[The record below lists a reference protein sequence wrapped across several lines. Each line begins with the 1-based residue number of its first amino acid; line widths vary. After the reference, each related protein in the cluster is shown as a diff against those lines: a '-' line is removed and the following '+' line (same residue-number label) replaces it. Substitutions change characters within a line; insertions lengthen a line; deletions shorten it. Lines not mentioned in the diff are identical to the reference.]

1 VIFDPHC
8 ITGADL
14 QAMDRAH
21 RMGQAKDVNVHR
33 FIAKGTIEGT
43 EYLRQMA
50 KQQHA
55 NIDVDGSTAE
65 RRTFDGYK
73 PDETNKGWCVCGGGT
88 EIEVGELWGLR
99 NLIEDSVDKERTLD
113 LLGPGAHSAGGSYYI
128 KRIPLSP
135 GTSLSLT

>member
-55 NIDVDGSTAE
+55 NIAVDGSTAVAIVSVGQIYGDVLYYGTCYLE
-65 RRTFDGYK
+65 NFIHSRPEALYFWGYFVVL
-73 PDETNKGWCVCGGGT
+73 NA
-88 EIEVGELWGLR
+88 LWIL
-99 NLIEDSVDKERTLD
+99 
-113 LLGPGAHSAGGSYYI
+113 
-128 KRIPLSP
+128 IPLVMLLYAAKNINAAVAS
-135 GTSLSLT
+135 TSSKIKSR